1 MERFTLLFKSNQNP
15 SLLAAIAEHLA
26 TNNCSFYF
34 GQKTCP
40 IKNENPSIDFC
51 YAAQADEF
59 SKIKTL
65 IDHLHPTPFI
75 NIMVLID
82 DKEDIAYIYK
92 GVGSEKEIKKNVLP
106 PIIKAYESLTH
117 KSVFLKIQD
126 VRETMGIC
134 PNPQMN

>member
-1 MERFTLLFKSNQNP
+1 MKRFTLLSKSNQN
-15 SLLAAIAEHLA
+15 SGLSAAIEEHLA
-26 TNNCSFYF
+26 TSDCSSCL
-34 GQKTCP
+34 GQKICP
-40 IKNENPSIDFC
+40 IKDGNISANFYC
-51 YAAQADEF
+51 AAQADEF

-75 NIMVLID
+75 NFMVLID
-82 DKEDIAYIYK
+82 GKEDIAYIYK

-106 PIIKAYESLTH
+106 PIIKVYEHLTQE
-117 KSVFLKIQD
+117 SVFLKIQD